1 MKTMQAELVKVTEGK
16 FETFPNLSDGMLRI
30 LSDNNSQYWYAF
42 TNASTYMHSYS
53 EVNQILNSRSAT
65 KVQCLFV
72 EVDEAAKE
80 YLLDFL
86 QGEGSIASH
95 KCPVKVLYIYDKSA
109 PARVITA
116 WANGVQESTIAS
128 AIVVKALLRVADA
141 AFNFYTVPLKSLPGV
156 GKLTS
161 KEARHLEV
169 PKHGHYIQWPDQDIH
184 ISLNEIKAAVDKN
197 YKEQL
202 LQKRALQSS
211 GYGLAIKSL
220 RERMGLSKVQIEK
233 LTGLSARQQQRYEND
248 GYALTP
254 DAIDKLSR
262 AHDMS
267 PNEYL
272 SALAELLNNR

>member
-1 MKTMQAELVKVTEGK
+1 
-16 FETFPNLSDGMLRI
+16 MLRI
-30 LSDNNSQYWYAF
+30 LSDNNSQFWYAF
-42 TNASTYMHSYS
+42 TSASTYMRSYT

-65 KVQCLFV
+65 KVKCLFV

-80 YLLDFL
+80 YLLDYL

-197 YKEQL
+197 YKEHL
-202 LQKRALQSS
+202 LQKRALNQCI
-211 GYGLAIKSL
+211 YRFLNH
-220 RERMGLSKVQIEK
+220 
-233 LTGLSARQQQRYEND
+233 QQ
-248 GYALTP
+248 
-254 DAIDKLSR
+254 
-262 AHDMS
+262 
-267 PNEYL
+267 
-272 SALAELLNNR
+272 

>member
-1 MKTMQAELVKVTEGK
+1 MKPLKNI
-16 FETFPNLSDGMLRI
+16 FLI
-30 LSDNNSQYWYAF
+30 
-42 TNASTYMHSYS
+42 
-53 EVNQILNSRSAT
+53 
-65 KVQCLFV
+65 
-72 EVDEAAKE
+72 
-80 YLLDFL
+80 FL

-95 KCPVKVLYIYDKSA
+95 ECPAKVLYIYDKSA

-128 AIVVKALLRVADA
+128 AIVVKDLLRVADA
-141 AFNFYTVPLKSLPGV
+141 AFNFYAVPLKTLPGV
-156 GKLTS
+156 SKLTS
-161 KEARHLEV
+161 KDARHLEV
-169 PKHGHYIQWPDQDIH
+169 PKHGHYIQWTDRDIH
-184 ISLNEIKAAVDKN
+184 ISLNEIKAAVNKN

-248 GYALTP
+248 GYALTS

-272 SALAELLNNR
+272 SALAELLNSQSENI